1 MFPTTGG
8 GDQVSNAFAPIYS
21 MIGGRGSS
29 GGTQITGGGS
39 GAFGLQPQGMQG
51 NDLTQMQRSL
61 TNLLGSTG
69 AQLGQLGQGV
79 LGAGMAGAQTGF
91 GTMGTALDTLQD
103 PLQYWKGIMGDPT
116 AFIAPQANQLS
127 QITSG
132 ALNNLRALPA
142 GGYGSLAASNVPA
155 AQAAQVGNFLLNA
168 RPTAA
173 TNIENIAG
181 MQGQIGAQQGQLGLG
196 VGGLGTTLTGQGV
209 QGLQNATEDILRK
222 MNINIQEPGVFQN
235 LMKAIGTVGGLAT
248 GLGNLG
254 FSPFSGGG
262 GGGGGGSWPWEGTGG

>member
-61 TNLLGSTG
+61 TNLLGATG
-69 AQLGQLGQGV
+69 AQLGPLGQNV

-132 ALNNLRALPA
+132 ASGQFPA
-142 GGYGSLAASNVPA
+142 QRGTYGGNQYREHRRY
-155 AQAAQVGNFLLNA
+155 A
-168 RPTAA
+168 RPDRRAA
-173 TNIENIAG
+173 GPARPRRRRTRHHAY
-181 MQGQIGAQQGQLGLG
+181 
-196 VGGLGTTLTGQGV
+196 
-209 QGLQNATEDILRK
+209 
-222 MNINIQEPGVFQN
+222 
-235 LMKAIGTVGGLAT
+235 
-248 GLGNLG
+248 
-254 FSPFSGGG
+254 
-262 GGGGGGSWPWEGTGG
+262 W